1 MLRCIAFLLAAAV
14 LLGCETTV
22 EVEAPDYETV
32 QVVEGTVTSD
42 ALSMDVSTST
52 SAFSQGGFNATLN
65 ADVTVTT
72 DQGTWTVPYVDS
84 TGSYVAPSDFAI
96 TPGTAFELRSETGGY
111 APAIVRDTVPPMPSA
126 SVTLGEFRE
135 TREYA
140 VPLRTIRITIDDPAG
155 PNFYALHLIQELI
168 LRNDEMNVVDVR
180 RRGLYYE
187 SNSAPLITST
197 QPEDFEDAG
206 QFYGNSAYFDDALFD
221 GTSTEIVVEIPW
233 STQSSDGIERKLTAE
248 VTAVSRAS
256 FTYRND
262 VLRHDRTSENPF
274 SEPVVVE
281 GNVDGGE
288 GMVGGFT
295 TREIVL
301 LGN

>member
-1 MLRCIAFLLAAAV
+1 MLRCIAILLTVAV

-22 EVEAPDYETV
+22 EVEAPDYEPV
-32 QVVEGTVTSD
+32 QVIEGTVTSD
-42 ALSMDVSTST
+42 ALTIDASGST
-52 SAFSQGGFNATLN
+52 SAFSQTGFNAIRD
-65 ADVTVTT
+65 AEVTVTT
-72 DQGTWTVPYVDS
+72 DQGTWTIPYVDS
-84 TGSYVAPSDFAI
+84 TGTYVAPSDFAI
-96 TPGTAFELRSETGGY
+96 TPGSAFELRSEADGY
-111 APAIVRDTVPPMPSA
+111 APAVVRDTVPPMPSA
-126 SVTLGEFRE
+126 TVELGAFRE
-135 TREYA
+135 TDDYVA
-140 VPLRTIRITIDDPAG
+140 PLRTIRITIDDPAG

-168 LRNDEMNVVDVR
+168 LRDESMDVVDVR

-206 QFYGNSAYFDDALFD
+206 RFYGNSAYFDDTLFD

-233 STQSSDGIERKLTAE
+233 STQSSDGIERKVTAE

-256 FTYRND
+256 FTYRNE
-262 VLRHDRTSENPF
+262 VLDHDRSSENPF
-274 SEPVVVE
+274 SEPVVVR

-288 GMVGGFT
+288 GLVGGFT